1 MKIKL
6 IWLLGAA
13 SITAGIVKAMEA
25 VEIANPGYAP
35 GVFLT
40 IMLLGAAM
48 LVDGMTARPR

>member
-48 LVDGMTARPR
+48 LVDGMYARPR